1 MQIVTITP
9 APREDW
15 LRRHAKVL
23 KFVFEHGGNQAAGA
37 EFILLARLSAEQLA
51 APGTSLMAATVRCED
66 GERLA
71 GVSFVSG
78 YGTGGCL
85 VVVHPLYRGRRVGT
99 NLLASQLQQ
108 LGTMR
113 CEALLSR
120 LPFVKM
126 CFRAGLHAVAI
137 NQGAAGQPALVM
149 EGTCGNPEGASINLT
164 QEGDPLCR
172 YPC

>member
-1 MQIVTITP
+1 MQILTITP
-9 APREDW
+9 TREDW
-15 LRRHAKVL
+15 LRQHAKIL
-23 KFVFEHGGNQAAGA
+23 KFVFEHGGNQAARA
-37 EFILLARLSAEQLA
+37 EFILLARLTAEQLA

-66 GERLA
+66 GESLA

-78 YGTGGCL
+78 YGTEGCL
-85 VVVHPLYRGRRVGT
+85 VVVHPLYRGRGIGT
-99 NLLASQLQQ
+99 SLLASQLRQ

-126 CFRAGLHAVAI
+126 CFRAGLHAVAVH
-137 NQGAAGQPALVM
+137 QGAAGEPALVM
-149 EGTCGNPEGASINLT
+149 EGPCGDPDGASITLT